1 MKWNRLGCWALG
13 MAIGG
18 SLAGGALA
26 ESTASKRIA
35 FSNSY
40 AGNSFRQAMLES
52 WEHVAARAIAA
63 GKIKAAPV
71 FTTADNSAT
80 EQAAQIQD
88 LVLQGFDAIVV
99 NAASPTALNGAI
111 KKACQAGVV
120 VVSFD
125 GVVTE
130 PCAYRVT
137 HNYREFGVEEM
148 RYIGEA
154 LPNGGNVLELRGIA
168 GTFIDNEVSEGVH
181 DTLKSMPK
189 FKLVSSVYGNWNP
202 VDSQKAVAG
211 VLPSLS
217 KVDAVLNSAGGTG
230 VIRAFEIAGRPLPVM
245 TLGNQYDELSWW
257 QQRKRNTGFDTRSAG
272 ANPGIAS
279 FAFWVAQ
286 QALEGRKMPKDIDVP
301 FLVVAPEALDST
313 LAGMK
318 PGGNVTQDYT
328 LDNVSDAL
336 R

>member
-1 MKWNRLGCWALG
+1 
-13 MAIGG
+13 
-18 SLAGGALA
+18 
-26 ESTASKRIA
+26 
-35 FSNSY
+35 
-40 AGNSFRQAMLES
+40 MLES
-52 WEHVAARAIAA
+52 WEHVAAQAIAA

-80 EQAAQIQD
+80 EQAAQIEN

-125 GVVTE
+125 GIVTE

-137 HNYREFGVEEM
+137 HNYRNFGEEQM
-148 RYIGEA
+148 RYLSDA

-168 GTFIDNEVSEGVH
+168 GTYIDNEVSEGVH
-181 DTLKSMPK
+181 DALKSMPK
-189 FKLVSSVYGNWNP
+189 FKLVASVYGNWNP

-217 KVDAVLNSAGGTG
+217 KVDVVLNAGGGTG
-230 VIRAFEIAGRPLPVM
+230 VIRAFEIAGRPVPLV

-257 QQRKRNTGFDTRSAG
+257 QEKRGTGYNTRSAG

-286 QALEGRKMPKDIDVP
+286 QALEGRKMPKDIEVP
-301 FLVVAPEALDST
+301 FLVVTPEALDST
-313 LAGMK
+313 LEGMK
-318 PGGNVTQDYT
+318 PGGNVTQDFT
-328 LDNVSDAL
+328 LDNVSNAM